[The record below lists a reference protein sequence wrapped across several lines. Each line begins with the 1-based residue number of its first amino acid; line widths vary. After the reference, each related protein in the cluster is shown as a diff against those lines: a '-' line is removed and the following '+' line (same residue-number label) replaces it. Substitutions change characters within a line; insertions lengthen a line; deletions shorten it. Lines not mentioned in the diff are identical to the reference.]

1 MKIFEITEA
10 KVEMCPEAC
19 CGKPVTE
26 CKCGPDCEHCDCHAK
41 NKMNEASTLPPM
53 KKELENLIRNVMSP
67 EDGKKAFYAW
77 IGLNRAANSNVIDG
91 SFSRNRKILNALI
104 QKYNSGG
111 KKTGIFKPAPKSVQI
126 PFDRNRKDLGG
137 NAGVSE
143 DEDLGNVIK
152 TGVKGS
158 YAVVAK
164 AIKDYEELIRNNPNH
179 PKVPQVKAELAKLK
193 PMLAKAQS
201 ELGETTTAGSVAV
214 VANPPSANAKI
225 KSKNGAPVAP
235 QKKNK
240 DGTAKNA
247 LELGNNLMGGGA
259 VKR

>member
-19 CGKPVTE
+19 CGQPVTE
-26 CKCGPDCEHCDCHAK
+26 CKCGPDCKHCDCYNK
-41 NKMNEASTLPPM
+41 NKMN
-53 KKELENLIRNVMSP
+53 
-67 EDGKKAFYAW
+67 
-77 IGLNRAANSNVIDG
+77 
-91 SFSRNRKILNALI
+91 
-104 QKYNSGG
+104 
-111 KKTGIFKPAPKSVQI
+111 
-126 PFDRNRKDLGG
+126 
-137 NAGVSE
+137 E

-164 AIKDYEELIRNNPNH
+164 AIKDFEELIRNNPNH
-179 PKVPQVKAELAKLK
+179 PKVPQVKAELAKLR
-193 PMLAKAQS
+193 PQLAQARKDS
-201 ELGETTTAGSVAV
+201 GMGESATAGATSAGSIAT

-225 KSKNGAPVAP
+225 KRKNGVPIAP

-247 LELGNNLMGGGA
+247 LELGNNLMGGGT

>member
-41 NKMNEASTLPPM
+41 NKMNE
-53 KKELENLIRNVMSP
+53 
-67 EDGKKAFYAW
+67 
-77 IGLNRAANSNVIDG
+77 
-91 SFSRNRKILNALI
+91 
-104 QKYNSGG
+104 
-111 KKTGIFKPAPKSVQI
+111 
-126 PFDRNRKDLGG
+126 
-137 NAGVSE
+137 
-143 DEDLGNVIK
+143 DEDLGNLIK

-158 YAVVAK
+158 YDVVAK

-201 ELGETTTAGSVAV
+201 EMSEDATAGATSAGAMATI
-214 VANPPSANAKI
+214 ANPPSANAKI
-225 KSKNGAPVAP
+225 KRKNGVPIAP

-247 LELGNNLMGGGA
+247 LEQPGGNLMGGST

>member
-19 CGKPVTE
+19 CGQPVTE
-26 CKCGPDCEHCDCHAK
+26 CKCGPDCKHCDCHAK
-41 NKMNEASTLPPM
+41 NKMNE
-53 KKELENLIRNVMSP
+53 
-67 EDGKKAFYAW
+67 DG
-77 IGLNRAANSNVIDG
+77 
-91 SFSRNRKILNALI
+91 
-104 QKYNSGG
+104 
-111 KKTGIFKPAPKSVQI
+111 
-126 PFDRNRKDLGG
+126 
-137 NAGVSE
+137 
-143 DEDLGNVIK
+143 DLGNLIK

-193 PMLAKAQS
+193 PMLAKAQAGMS
-201 ELGETTTAGSVAV
+201 ETTTAGSIAT

-225 KSKNGAPVAP
+225 KRKNGAPVAP

>member
-19 CGKPVTE
+19 CGQPVTE

-41 NKMNEASTLPPM
+41 NKMNE
-53 KKELENLIRNVMSP
+53 
-67 EDGKKAFYAW
+67 DG
-77 IGLNRAANSNVIDG
+77 
-91 SFSRNRKILNALI
+91 
-104 QKYNSGG
+104 
-111 KKTGIFKPAPKSVQI
+111 
-126 PFDRNRKDLGG
+126 
-137 NAGVSE
+137 
-143 DEDLGNVIK
+143 DLGNLIK

-193 PMLAKAQS
+193 PMLAKAQAGMS
-201 ELGETTTAGSVAV
+201 ETTTAGSVAT

-225 KSKNGAPVAP
+225 KRKNGAPVAP

>member
-19 CGKPVTE
+19 CGQPVTE
-26 CKCGPDCEHCDCHAK
+26 CKCGPDCKHCDCHAK
-41 NKMNEASTLPPM
+41 NKMNE
-53 KKELENLIRNVMSP
+53 
-67 EDGKKAFYAW
+67 DG
-77 IGLNRAANSNVIDG
+77 
-91 SFSRNRKILNALI
+91 
-104 QKYNSGG
+104 
-111 KKTGIFKPAPKSVQI
+111 
-126 PFDRNRKDLGG
+126 
-137 NAGVSE
+137 
-143 DEDLGNVIK
+143 DLGNLIK

-225 KSKNGAPVAP
+225 KRKNGAPVAP

>member
-10 KVEMCPEAC
+10 KEEMCSEAC
-19 CGKPVTE
+19 CGKPITE

-41 NKMNEASTLPPM
+41 NKKVDEGYKSKL
-53 KKELENLIRNVMSP
+53 R
-67 EDGKKAFYAW
+67 KKAKHAGRRSGRRSNKKLRDEFQD
-77 IGLNRAANSNVIDG
+77 IGIA
-91 SFSRNRKILNALI
+91 
-104 QKYNSGG
+104 
-111 KKTGIFKPAPKSVQI
+111 TE
-126 PFDRNRKDLGG
+126 KD
-137 NAGVSE
+137 
-143 DEDLGNVIK
+143 DLGNLIK
-152 TGVKGS
+152 SGVKGS
-158 YAVVAK
+158 YDVVAK
-164 AIKDYEELIRNNPNH
+164 AVNDYEELIRNNPNH

-225 KSKNGAPVAP
+225 KSKKGAPVAP

>member
-41 NKMNEASTLPPM
+41 NKKVDEGYKSKL
-53 KKELENLIRNVMSP
+53 R
-67 EDGKKAFYAW
+67 KKAKHAGRRSGRRSNKKLRDEFQD
-77 IGLNRAANSNVIDG
+77 IGIA
-91 SFSRNRKILNALI
+91 
-104 QKYNSGG
+104 
-111 KKTGIFKPAPKSVQI
+111 TE
-126 PFDRNRKDLGG
+126 KD
-137 NAGVSE
+137 
-143 DEDLGNVIK
+143 DLGNLIK
-152 TGVKGS
+152 SGVKGS
-158 YAVVAK
+158 YDVVAK
-164 AIKDYEELIRNNPNH
+164 AVNDYEELIRNNPNH

-193 PMLAKAQS
+193 PMLAKAQAGMS
-201 ELGETTTAGSVAV
+201 ETTSAGAIAT

-225 KSKNGAPVAP
+225 KRKNGAPVAP

-247 LELGNNLMGGGA
+247 LEIGNNLMGGGT

>member
-19 CGKPVTE
+19 CGQPVTE
-26 CKCGPDCEHCDCHAK
+26 CKCGPDCKHCDCHAK
-41 NKMNEASTLPPM
+41 NKMNE
-53 KKELENLIRNVMSP
+53 
-67 EDGKKAFYAW
+67 DG
-77 IGLNRAANSNVIDG
+77 
-91 SFSRNRKILNALI
+91 
-104 QKYNSGG
+104 
-111 KKTGIFKPAPKSVQI
+111 
-126 PFDRNRKDLGG
+126 
-137 NAGVSE
+137 
-143 DEDLGNVIK
+143 DLGNLIK

-193 PMLAKAQS
+193 PMLAKAQAGMS
-201 ELGETTTAGSVAV
+201 ETTTAGSVAT

>member
-41 NKMNEASTLPPM
+41 NKMNE
-53 KKELENLIRNVMSP
+53 
-67 EDGKKAFYAW
+67 
-77 IGLNRAANSNVIDG
+77 
-91 SFSRNRKILNALI
+91 
-104 QKYNSGG
+104 
-111 KKTGIFKPAPKSVQI
+111 
-126 PFDRNRKDLGG
+126 
-137 NAGVSE
+137 

-158 YAVVAK
+158 YDVVAK

-201 ELGETTTAGSVAV
+201 EMSEDATAGATSAGAMATI
-214 VANPPSANAKI
+214 ANPPSANAKI
-225 KSKNGAPVAP
+225 KRKNGVPIAP

-247 LELGNNLMGGGA
+247 LELGNNLMGGGT

>member
-41 NKMNEASTLPPM
+41 NKMNE
-53 KKELENLIRNVMSP
+53 
-67 EDGKKAFYAW
+67 
-77 IGLNRAANSNVIDG
+77 
-91 SFSRNRKILNALI
+91 
-104 QKYNSGG
+104 
-111 KKTGIFKPAPKSVQI
+111 
-126 PFDRNRKDLGG
+126 
-137 NAGVSE
+137 
-143 DEDLGNVIK
+143 DEDLGNLIK

-158 YAVVAK
+158 YDVVAK

-201 ELGETTTAGSVAV
+201 EMSEDATAGATSAGAMATI
-214 VANPPSANAKI
+214 ANPPSANAKI
-225 KSKNGAPVAP
+225 KRKNGVPIAP

-247 LELGNNLMGGGA
+247 LELGNNLMGGGT

>member
-26 CKCGPDCEHCDCHAK
+26 CACGPDCKHCDCHAK
-41 NKMNEASTLPPM
+41 NKMN
-53 KKELENLIRNVMSP
+53 
-67 EDGKKAFYAW
+67 
-77 IGLNRAANSNVIDG
+77 
-91 SFSRNRKILNALI
+91 
-104 QKYNSGG
+104 
-111 KKTGIFKPAPKSVQI
+111 
-126 PFDRNRKDLGG
+126 
-137 NAGVSE
+137 E

-164 AIKDYEELIRNNPNH
+164 AINDYEELIRNNPNH

-193 PMLAKAQS
+193 PMLAKAQAGMS
-201 ELGETTTAGSVAV
+201 ETTTAGSIAT

-225 KSKNGAPVAP
+225 KRKNGAPVAP

>member
-19 CGKPVTE
+19 CGQPVTE
-26 CKCGPDCEHCDCHAK
+26 CKCGPDCKHCDCHAK
-41 NKMNEASTLPPM
+41 NKMNE
-53 KKELENLIRNVMSP
+53 
-67 EDGKKAFYAW
+67 DG
-77 IGLNRAANSNVIDG
+77 
-91 SFSRNRKILNALI
+91 
-104 QKYNSGG
+104 
-111 KKTGIFKPAPKSVQI
+111 
-126 PFDRNRKDLGG
+126 
-137 NAGVSE
+137 
-143 DEDLGNVIK
+143 DLGNLIK

-193 PMLAKAQS
+193 PMLAKAQAGMS
-201 ELGETTTAGSVAV
+201 ETTTAGSVAT

-225 KSKNGAPVAP
+225 KRKNGAPVAP